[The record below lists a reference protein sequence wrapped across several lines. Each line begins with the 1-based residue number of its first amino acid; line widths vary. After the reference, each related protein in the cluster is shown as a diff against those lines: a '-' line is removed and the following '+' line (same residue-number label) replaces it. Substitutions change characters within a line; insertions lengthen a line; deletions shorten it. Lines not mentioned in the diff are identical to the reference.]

1 MSKIAGDGIITISF
15 QIILWGFRILQD
27 ASGVR
32 QDLKWILPYLLL
44 FYRQALYLEIM
55 KARPYAGMMLWFIL
69 ICTIFLIFHHRR
81 IDRGFSMSSA
91 GRKESTQDSIPKP
104 LIFPCRTSHVRMS
117 PKKHSFSFSY
127 LYVGVPIGWQGS
139 SGSLLSAE
147 GQVSAHNMKEMTN
160 TPKTGSSWFHVEA
173 TGYLSRGDHAF
184 GLKGKLNDYLISQV
198 RFLDKHR
205 P

>member
-1 MSKIAGDGIITISF
+1 M
-15 QIILWGFRILQD
+15 QD
-27 ASGVR
+27 ASGVK
-32 QDLKWILPYLLL
+32 QDFKWILPYLLL
-44 FYRQALYLEIM
+44 FYRQDLYLGIM
-55 KARPYAGMMLWFIL
+55 KARPYAGMMFWFIL
-69 ICTIFLIFHHRR
+69 ICTIFLIFYHRR

-127 LYVGVPIGWQGS
+127 LYVGIPIGWQGL

-147 GQVSAHNMKEMTN
+147 GQVCALKNKGMTN
-160 TPKTGSSWFHVEA
+160 TPKTGRSWFHVEA
-173 TGYLSRGDHAF
+173 AGYLSRGDHAF